1 MLILIVPL
9 LIRKKSDASLLKQ
22 VGILEVAWIVFLSL
36 LGLFY
41 LLDVLELK
49 HNDQSFMEAAGRK
62 SIIFLSTVAGFLTI
76 HLSLFVLLVIRI
88 YLQQKIKI

>member
-22 VGILEVAWIVFLSL
+22 VGILEVALLVFLSL

-49 HNDQSFMEAAGRK
+49 HNDQSLMEAAGRE